1 MKTFLN
7 YVAEDIIQKYGYCLS
22 RIAVVFPNK
31 RASLF
36 LSDILARTAR
46 RPLWSPAYLTISEMF
61 RRHSSLEAGDRIK
74 LICDLHK
81 SFVKCTGIDET
92 LDHFYGWGELLL
104 ADFDDIDKNMADA
117 GHVFSN
123 LKNMHRLD
131 DISYLTPEQKAIL
144 QKFFSNFSEDQDTIL
159 KQRFM
164 QLWSN
169 IGNIYDDYRE
179 RLRKQNI
186 AYEGMLYREVASDDT
201 VEYKYD
207 TYLFVGFN
215 VVQPVERKIFDR
227 LQEQDRARFYW
238 DFDKYYMP
246 SGKGDAV
253 NEAGHYISGYLKYYP
268 NELENGNTDIYDNM
282 SKHKNIVYVNS
293 GTDSIQARYVSS
305 WLRENGRTDA
315 GQRTAIVLCNEKL
328 LQTVVHC
335 LPEEA
340 GNVNVT
346 AGFPLSQSPVSSL
359 VLRLSSL
366 YLNGYNA
373 GRHRFQRHYVMPVIT
388 HPYSRFIST
397 RCKELKDMLSGDR
410 GHSLT
415 AEGLSLD
422 NGLSLVFGIR
432 EKAGIVQWLA
442 DIVTEIA
449 RNAKDGDAFFQ
460 ESLFCIHTLLVR
472 LGGLISSG
480 DLIADNITLQRLI
493 QQLISTTSIPFHG
506 EPVVNTQIMG
516 VLETRNLDFDHI
528 LVLSCN
534 EGHMPKSLNDSSF
547 IPYSIRKAYGLTTID
562 NKVAIYSYYFHRM
575 LQRAGDVTIVYN
587 SSTDDGQTGEMSRFM
602 MQLMVEGGHAI
613 ERRTLHT
620 EKDRYIITPKCI
632 EKTPE
637 VMQRLM
643 NIDYLSPTAMNNYRR
658 CPLRFYYNNVARIK
672 EPDNTGDEIDNRIF
686 GNIFHLAA
694 ELIYKQIMQPNGLVK
709 SSDIERVLKDRKQI
723 ETSVDEAFRQEFFK
737 TADNASRQVEYN
749 GLQLINREVII
760 RYVRRLL
767 EIDKSLAPFT
777 IISLEGDVF
786 EDIAFDTGD
795 IRHAV
800 KIGGRIDRLDKIT
813 DRDTGQERIRV
824 IDYKTGGGRLE
835 KRPGNV
841 EEVFDP
847 SLMREKHT
855 DYYFQAMLYST
866 LIRNN
871 AHYNRGGLGVSP
883 ALLFIQ
889 HTLKDGYDPTLLL
902 GKEKI
907 TDIKEYDDEFRF
919 NLIALIKEIY
929 SSEQGFEPT
938 ADRSNCDICPYRQL
952 CGS

>member
-1 MKTFLN
+1 MKTFLD
-7 YVAEDIIQKYGYCLS
+7 YVAEDIIRKYGYDLS
-22 RIAVVFPNK
+22 HMAVVFPNK

-36 LSDILARTAR
+36 LSDSLARTAR

-61 RRHSSLEAGDRIK
+61 RRHSSLEVGDRIK

-81 SFVKCTGIDET
+81 SFIRCTGIDET

-131 DISYLTPEQKAIL
+131 DISYLTSEQKATL

-201 VEYKYD
+201 IEYKYD

-215 VVQPVERKIFDR
+215 VVQKVERKIFDR
-227 LQEQDRARFYW
+227 LQEQDKARFYW

-246 SGKGDAV
+246 SGGKDAV

-268 NELENGNTDIYDNM
+268 NELDSTSTDIYDNM
-282 SKHKNIVYVNS
+282 SKRKNIVYINS
-293 GTDSIQARYVSS
+293 GTDSIQARYISS
-305 WLRENGRTDA
+305 WLRENGRTGA
-315 GQRTAIVLCNEKL
+315 GQRTAVVLCNENM

-346 AGFPLSQSPVSSL
+346 AGFPLSQSPLSSL
-359 VLRLSSL
+359 VSRLLSL

-373 GRHRFQRHYVMPVIT
+373 GRRQFKRRYVMPVIT

-397 RCKELKDMLSGDR
+397 RCKELKDMLYADR
-410 GHSLT
+410 GHSL
-415 AEGLSLD
+415 AADELSLD
-422 NGLSLVFGIR
+422 NGLSLVFGI
-432 EKAGIVQWLA
+432 EKNGGIVRWLT
-442 DIVTEIA
+442 DIMAEIA

-460 ESLFCIHTLLVR
+460 ESVFCIHTLLVR
-472 LGGLISSG
+472 ISGLISSG

-493 QQLISTTSIPFHG
+493 LQLISTTSIPFHG

-534 EGHMPKSLNDSSF
+534 EGHMPKSLGDSSF

-575 LQRAGDVTIVYN
+575 LQRANDITLVYN

-602 MQLMVEGGHAI
+602 MQLMVESGYAI

-620 EKDRYIITPKCI
+620 EKDRNIMTPRCI

-637 VMQRLM
+637 VMDRLM
-643 NIDYLSPTAMNNYRR
+643 SIGYLSPTAMNNYRR
-658 CPLRFYYNNVARIK
+658 CPLRFYYNNVAKIK
-672 EPDNTGDEIDNRIF
+672 EPDNIDEDIDNRIF
-686 GNIFHLAA
+686 GNIFHLAS
-694 ELIYKQIMQPNGLVK
+694 ELIYRQIMQPDGLVK
-709 SSDIERVLKDRKQI
+709 STDIERVLKDRKLI
-723 ETSVDEAFRQEFFK
+723 ETTVDTAFRQEFFK
-737 TADNASRQVEYN
+737 TSDSTLRAVEYN

-760 RYVRRLL
+760 RYIRRLL
-767 EIDKSLAPFT
+767 EIDKTLAPFT
-777 IISLEGDVF
+777 IICLEGDVF
-786 EDIAFDTGD
+786 EDVTFDTGD
-795 IRHAV
+795 TRHTV
-800 KIGGRIDRLDKIT
+800 KIGGRIDRLDRIT
-813 DRDTGQERIRV
+813 DSETGQQRIRV
-824 IDYKTGGGRLE
+824 IDYKTGGSGITR
-835 KRPGNV
+835 KPCNV

-847 SLMREKHT
+847 SLLREKHT

-866 LIRNN
+866 LVRNN
-871 AHYNRGGLGVSP
+871 VHYNRNGLGVSP

-889 HTLKDGYDPTLLL
+889 HTRKDGYDPTLLL

-919 NLIALIKEIY
+919 NLIALIKDIY
-929 SSEQGFEPT
+929 NNEHDFEPT

-952 CGS
+952 CGN

>member
-7 YVAEDIIQKYGYCLS
+7 YVAEDIIQKYGYGLS

-268 NELENGNTDIYDNM
+268 NELDNGNTDIYDNM

-373 GRHRFQRHYVMPVIT
+373 GRHRFQRRYVMPVIT

-422 NGLSLVFGIR
+422 NGLSLVRHQGKSR
-432 EKAGIVQWLA
+432 YRAVACGHRGRDCTQCK
-442 DIVTEIA
+442 
-449 RNAKDGDAFFQ
+449 RRRR
-460 ESLFCIHTLLVR
+460 LF
-472 LGGLISSG
+472 
-480 DLIADNITLQRLI
+480 
-493 QQLISTTSIPFHG
+493 P
-506 EPVVNTQIMG
+506 G
-516 VLETRNLDFDHI
+516 VPL
-528 LVLSCN
+528 
-534 EGHMPKSLNDSSF
+534 
-547 IPYSIRKAYGLTTID
+547 
-562 NKVAIYSYYFHRM
+562 
-575 LQRAGDVTIVYN
+575 
-587 SSTDDGQTGEMSRFM
+587 
-602 MQLMVEGGHAI
+602 
-613 ERRTLHT
+613 LHT
-620 EKDRYIITPKCI
+620 
-632 EKTPE
+632 
-637 VMQRLM
+637 
-643 NIDYLSPTAMNNYRR
+643 
-658 CPLRFYYNNVARIK
+658 
-672 EPDNTGDEIDNRIF
+672 
-686 GNIFHLAA
+686 H
-694 ELIYKQIMQPNGLVK
+694 
-709 SSDIERVLKDRKQI
+709 
-723 ETSVDEAFRQEFFK
+723 
-737 TADNASRQVEYN
+737 
-749 GLQLINREVII
+749 
-760 RYVRRLL
+760 
-767 EIDKSLAPFT
+767 APCK
-777 IISLEGDVF
+777 
-786 EDIAFDTGD
+786 AW
-795 IRHAV
+795 R
-800 KIGGRIDRLDKIT
+800 
-813 DRDTGQERIRV
+813 
-824 IDYKTGGGRLE
+824 
-835 KRPGNV
+835 
-841 EEVFDP
+841 
-847 SLMREKHT
+847 
-855 DYYFQAMLYST
+855 
-866 LIRNN
+866 
-871 AHYNRGGLGVSP
+871 
-883 ALLFIQ
+883 
-889 HTLKDGYDPTLLL
+889 
-902 GKEKI
+902 
-907 TDIKEYDDEFRF
+907 TDI
-919 NLIALIKEIY
+919 I
-929 SSEQGFEPT
+929 G
-938 ADRSNCDICPYRQL
+938 
-952 CGS
+952 